1 MAGYGKKTDQGIKK
15 MLFIPYRELDY
26 LITTLRL
33 YDKELKL
40 NSLSFFIAIGGNVKI
55 IVFSINWIQY
65 KIYTR

>member
-1 MAGYGKKTDQGIKK
+1 

-40 NSLSFFIAIGGNVKI
+40 NSLSFFIAIGGNVKM

-65 KIYTR
+65 KIYTS